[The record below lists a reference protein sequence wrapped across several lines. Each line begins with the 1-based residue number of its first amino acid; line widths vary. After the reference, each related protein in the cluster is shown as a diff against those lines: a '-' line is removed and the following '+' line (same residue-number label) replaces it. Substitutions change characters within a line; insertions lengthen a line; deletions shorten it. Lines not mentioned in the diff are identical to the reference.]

1 MGVRLPSRGFAH
13 DQLVIG
19 GQTHG
24 CVVGFDA
31 HGAGAVGGRWVP
43 VVPPTAS
50 SHMVAV
56 CCRSVEDVAGQRFP
70 GSSSQFDS
78 QKVKEPYRLSSS
90 AGKRRRKSAPF
101 PSTSER
107 NSRAGK
113 VPGDG
118 GYVLWRNHVSVGRRR
133 TGSSPGNVTVPPR
146 LIEMPRNPIK
156 PCSGRIH
163 SLTRRR
169 SRAAS

>member
-56 CCRSVEDVAGQRFP
+56 CCQSSEDVAGQRFP

-101 PSTSER
+101 LVLVRETRVRGRSPAMEDMYYGGITSAWVVAER
-107 NSRAGK
+107 EAVRE
-113 VPGDG
+113 
-118 GYVLWRNHVSVGRRR
+118 
-133 TGSSPGNVTVPPR
+133 T
-146 LIEMPRNPIK
+146 
-156 PCSGRIH
+156 
-163 SLTRRR
+163 
-169 SRAAS
+169 